1 MAVIART
8 LAGLVLASSVLGA
21 SAAAQGTPSVDSR
34 SWLASASHYGKWVA
48 IASAAGLMTVAIMR
62 NHDADRVY
70 GGLQTLCQAGGA
82 TCVIDLD
89 GHYLNPDAEALYQET
104 LRIDSQSRSW
114 MAGGQVMLAAAGAMF
129 VIDLVAGNRKPKN
142 IPFTPLE
149 YFADGTRAGLTL
161 RF

>member
-1 MAVIART
+1 
-8 LAGLVLASSVLGA
+8 
-21 SAAAQGTPSVDSR
+21 
-34 SWLASASHYGKWVA
+34 
-48 IASAAGLMTVAIMR
+48 
-62 NHDADRVY
+62 
-70 GGLQTLCQAGGA
+70 
-82 TCVIDLD
+82 
-89 GHYLNPDAEALYQET
+89 
-104 LRIDSQSRSW
+104 

>member
-1 MAVIART
+1 
-8 LAGLVLASSVLGA
+8 
-21 SAAAQGTPSVDSR
+21 
-34 SWLASASHYGKWVA
+34 VA
-48 IASAAGLMTVAIMR
+48 IASAAGLMTVAIVR

-114 MAGGQVMLAAAGAMF
+114 MAGGQVMLVAAGAMF